1 MQLLQKYRRH
11 LKAKRVDIYKLINQ
25 IKMYNEQIENL
36 IKLALADGELTEKEK
51 LREQKNNTMLLQL

>member
-51 LREQKNNTMLLQL
+51 LREQKNNTMLLHL